1 MQRLAQPSASS
12 PTRQDHLPA
21 PPPVEAPV
29 LAQVHRCPAKHNL
42 PRKSRCATKAFA
54 PEDGRPFEAWTGS
67 AVPASVSPPTVSALP
82 RVFAAICKTN
92 RCLHHSTPSGHP
104 IAVTSSR
111 ECLETLIRQPQLAP
125 ALNARFSPI
134 VQRPACKGKTG
145 AGRLL
150 FRFGHRILDSNH
162 HPMTPA
168 WSATRK

>member
-1 MQRLAQPSASS
+1 MRSWPRAAK
-12 PTRQDHLPA
+12 A
-21 PPPVEAPV
+21 CGPVGERTVRVECYAGYKGDE
-29 LAQVHRCPAKHNL
+29 R
-42 PRKSRCATKAFA
+42 R
-54 PEDGRPFEAWTGS
+54 FEAWTGS
-67 AVPASVSPPTVSALP
+67 AVPDSVSPPTVSALP

-162 HPMTPA
+162 HSMTPA